1 MKNQKPE
8 VALGLFHTA
17 SFSYSA
23 KMPDCR
29 FVRQSTGVNSI
40 LENENKT
47 RPHTIKIL
55 SPIHYSLSITA
66 REDEFVI
73 KAEPSIMSP
82 RIRITI
88 DPGTPNECV
97 HETTVSA
104 VAFHIIRDNEV
115 PGRLSLS
122 PDYCYVTAFD
132 KSEDKSNEEKSLSDY
147 EYTLTV
153 VLRRKGSSN
162 E

>member
-55 SPIHYSLSITA
+55 SPVHYSLSITA
-66 REDEFVI
+66 RENEFMI

-88 DPGTPNECV
+88 NPGTPLEIV
-97 HETTVSA
+97 HDANISA
-104 VAFHIIRDNEV
+104 VDFRFINDEQT
-115 PGRLSLS
+115 PGRMQFS
-122 PDYCYVTAFD
+122 PDYCFVNPIP
-132 KSEDKSNEEKSLSDY
+132 KLENSNSETETLDDY

-153 VLRRKGSSN
+153 VMRRKGSSN